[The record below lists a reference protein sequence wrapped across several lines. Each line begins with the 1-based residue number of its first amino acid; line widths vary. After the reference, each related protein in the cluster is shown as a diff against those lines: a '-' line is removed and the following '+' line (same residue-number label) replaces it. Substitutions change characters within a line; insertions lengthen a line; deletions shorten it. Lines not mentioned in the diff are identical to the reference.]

1 MPLTNQIQKR
11 LEIYNDLLI
20 YIHMSVYSIQT
31 FFFSIFQEKVRKSS
45 YAESYIISDDE
56 DSVQENPRNDKE
68 IDELCLSNHKSYK
81 FL

>member
-1 MPLTNQIQKR
+1 
-11 LEIYNDLLI
+11 
-20 YIHMSVYSIQT
+20 MSVYSIQT
-31 FFFSIFQEKVRKSS
+31 FFLSIFQEKVRKSS

-56 DSVQENPRNDKE
+56 DSVQENPQNDKE

>member
-1 MPLTNQIQKR
+1 
-11 LEIYNDLLI
+11 
-20 YIHMSVYSIQT
+20 MSVYSIQT

-56 DSVQENPRNDKE
+56 DSVQENPKTDKE

>member
-11 LEIYNDLLI
+11 LEIYKDLLI
-20 YIHMSVYSIQT
+20 YIHMSV
-31 FFFSIFQEKVRKSS
+31 FFSIFQEKVRKSS

>member
-11 LEIYNDLLI
+11 LEIYKDLLI
-20 YIHMSVYSIQT
+20 YIHMSV
-31 FFFSIFQEKVRKSS
+31 FFSIFQEKVRKSS

-56 DSVQENPRNDKE
+56 DSVQENPKNDKE

>member
-1 MPLTNQIQKR
+1 
-11 LEIYNDLLI
+11 
-20 YIHMSVYSIQT
+20 MSVYSIQT

-56 DSVQENPRNDKE
+56 DSVQENPKNDKE

>member
-1 MPLTNQIQKR
+1 
-11 LEIYNDLLI
+11 
-20 YIHMSVYSIQT
+20 MSVYSIQT